1 MFISRLFNLT
11 FSLLMNLPIFLLTKC
26 SPKFVL
32 LLFNTLNN
40 ELLVND
46 TLAGLLVNP
55 LIWLLTS
62 LLNSLLVGLPKNSS
76 LPVIL

>member
-1 MFISRLFNLT
+1 LFISRLFNLT

-46 TLAGLLVNP
+46 PLAGLLFNP
-55 LIWLLTS
+55 LIRLLTN
-62 LLNSLLVGLPKNSS
+62 LLNSLQVSLHKTVACRSS
-76 LPVIL
+76 